1 VGSGRK
7 NTTIN
12 LLHAA
17 GRRRGVGRLPA
28 VLAVLSLLV
37 FFGLLLVVEQQMIRT
52 AVQPSTPAAGGAP
65 PSDGGEA
72 SPAKGN
78 EDMTRERAGEA
89 TAALV
94 SAKVDTRAALVS
106 AKVDTCDDER
116 VLVDRSHTL
125 PPDYVPEDLVSLPGT
140 GVPTLG
146 GREMLLRREAA
157 WHLRDLV
164 SAAAADG
171 EELVVASAFRSYA
184 DQQVSHARLKSI
196 YGAGADAMSATP
208 GHSQHQLGTAVDFT
222 NAAAAYQVKRRFG
235 YTSASAWLLE
245 NATEHGF
252 VLAYPPGGDE
262 SGYGWEPWHYRYVGT
277 HDAERLERSGLSL
290 QGFLQRQGVLPKC

>member
-1 VGSGRK
+1 
-7 NTTIN
+7 
-12 LLHAA
+12 
-17 GRRRGVGRLPA
+17 
-28 VLAVLSLLV
+28 
-37 FFGLLLVVEQQMIRT
+37 
-52 AVQPSTPAAGGAP
+52 
-65 PSDGGEA
+65 
-72 SPAKGN
+72 
-78 EDMTRERAGEA
+78 MTRERAGEA
-89 TAALV
+89 
-94 SAKVDTRAALVS
+94 RAALVS

-116 VLVDRSHTL
+116 VLVDRSHAL

-184 DQQVSHARLKSI
+184 DQQVSYARLKSI

-262 SGYGWEPWHYRYVGT
+262 SGYRWEPWHYRYVGT

-290 QGFLQRQGVLPKC
+290 QGFLQREGVLPKC